1 MKKVSVFLVVFSI
14 FAGVVLALVTYDCIR
29 ERNYSSQPYEKK
41 TDWPE
46 MKLEFPD
53 PADLQEQWT
62 KTDTQSNAVDVALP
76 HDYNTLVVTLVSG
89 DIHVYYNT
97 VVITGYDKEYIEILY
112 YSVKNDKIE
121 TGREYYANVRRFDI
135 NPQDGQL

>member
-1 MKKVSVFLVVFSI
+1 MKKVSVFLTVFGI
-14 FAGVVLALVTYDCIR
+14 FAGTALAWVTYDCVR
-29 ERNYSSQPYEKK
+29 DRNYSSQPYEKK

-62 KTDTQSNAVDVALP
+62 KTDTQSNAVDIALP

-97 VVITGYDKEYIEILY
+97 VVITEYDKEYIEILY

-121 TGREYYANVRRFDI
+121 TGREYYANVRRLDI

>member
-1 MKKVSVFLVVFSI
+1 MKKTSVFLTVFGAAVGIFLAWNIYDSI
-14 FAGVVLALVTYDCIR
+14 RV
-29 ERNYSSQPYEKK
+29 RNYNSQPYEKK

-53 PADLQEQWT
+53 PAEMQEQWA
-62 KTDTQSNAVDVALP
+62 KSAAQSNAVDVALP
-76 HDYNTLVVTLVSG
+76 YDYNTLVVTLVSG
-89 DIHVYYNT
+89 DVHVYYNT
-97 VVITGYDKEYIEILY
+97 VIITEYDKEYIEILY

-121 TGREYYANVRRFDI
+121 TGREYYVNVRHFDI